1 MPKIFCTVVLI
12 TIFFALISCEQ
23 AVYTGPPE
31 ESKPENGKIMVNSNP
46 SGALIYLDGRNMG
59 SKTPCYLNG
68 LTYGSHSITLK
79 LNLYVDGKI
88 GLFINGD
95 YTSNIFYDFMNDPQ
109 NLGSIQCSSNPDGSD
124 IYINDSLTSKKT
136 PYLFNKLKPGSYKVK
151 FTHYNY
157 RADSMVSIVRASQI
171 SSVYMTLEDTSKFV
185 NYISFNSGLPSNII
199 NYVTVDKSDHIW
211 IGTEIGLAKF
221 DGNKWQRFNMKNSPL
236 NSDYISRIAVD
247 SSNRILVGTPK
258 GFYSFDGTN
267 WTDFSAAINYSS
279 VNDVIVA
286 PSGDYWI
293 GTQDGLYKYSNSVWT
308 LFNTSNSSIAENS
321 VTCLAIDK
329 KNEIWIGSNYHG
341 ISVLDGNTWSFH
353 NKSNMN
359 IKVPDQVKAL
369 CVNSDGKIWANFWK
383 EALVVFDGTS
393 WSADTKGINYSSVI
407 TFCVDGK
414 RLLFGTRYGG
424 MFALDSNGGTKNFHY
439 LGNSSYI
446 NWIPTVAVDALGNI
460 WFGTYNQGLYKIKKG
475 NF

>member
-1 MPKIFCTVVLI
+1 MLKIFCKAALI
-12 TIFFALISCEQ
+12 TILFAIISCEQ

-31 ESKPENGKIMVNSNP
+31 EPKPENGKIMVNSNP
-46 SGALIYLDGRNMG
+46 SGALIYLDGKNMG

-68 LTYGSHSITLK
+68 LTYGSHSVTLK

-88 GLFINGD
+88 GLYVNGD
-95 YTSNIFYDFMNDPQ
+95 YTSSIFYDFINDPQ

-136 PYLFNKLKPGSYKVK
+136 PYLFNKLKPGPYKVK
-151 FTHYNY
+151 FTHFNF
-157 RADSMVSIVRASQI
+157 RADSIVSIVYASQT
-171 SSVYMTLEDTSKFV
+171 SSVYLTLEDTSKLV

-199 NYVTVDKSDHIW
+199 NYVAVDRSNRVW
-211 IGTEIGLAKF
+211 IGTENGLSKF
-221 DGNKWQRFNMKNSPL
+221 DGKKWQLFNMKNSPL

-247 SSNRILVGTPK
+247 SSNRILVGSPN
-258 GFYSFDGTN
+258 GFYTFDGMN

-286 PSGDYWI
+286 PSGDYWV
-293 GTQDGLYKYSNSVWT
+293 GTQDGLYKYANSVWT
-308 LFNTSNSSIAENS
+308 LFNTSNSSLAENS

-329 KNEIWIGSNYHG
+329 KNKIWIGANYHG

-359 IKVPDQVKAL
+359 IKVPDQVEAL

-383 EALVVFDGTS
+383 DALVVFDGTS
-393 WSADTKGINYSSVI
+393 WSADTKGINYSSVV

-414 RLLFGTRYGG
+414 RLLFGTKYGG
-424 MFALDSNGGTKNFHY
+424 MFALDSNGVTKNFNH
-439 LGNSSYI
+439 LGNGAYF

>member
-1 MPKIFCTVVLI
+1 MLKIFCKAALI
-12 TIFFALISCEQ
+12 TILFAIISCEQ

-31 ESKPENGKIMVNSNP
+31 EPKPENGKIMVNSNP
-46 SGALIYLDGRNMG
+46 SGALIYLDGKNMG

-68 LTYGSHSITLK
+68 LTYGSHSVTLK

-88 GLFINGD
+88 GLYVNGD
-95 YTSNIFYDFMNDPQ
+95 YTSSIFYDFINDPQ

-136 PYLFNKLKPGSYKVK
+136 PYLFNKLKPGPYKVK
-151 FTHYNY
+151 FTHFNF
-157 RADSMVSIVRASQI
+157 RADSIVSIVYASQT
-171 SSVYMTLEDTSKFV
+171 SSVYLTLEDTSKLV

-199 NYVTVDKSDHIW
+199 NYVAVDRSNRVW
-211 IGTEIGLAKF
+211 IGTENGLSKF
-221 DGNKWQRFNMKNSPL
+221 DGKKWQLFNMKNSPL

-247 SSNRILVGTPK
+247 SSNRILVVTPN
-258 GFYSFDGTN
+258 GFYTFDGMN

-286 PSGDYWI
+286 PSGDYWV
-293 GTQDGLYKYSNSVWT
+293 GTQDGLYKYANSVWT
-308 LFNTSNSSIAENS
+308 LFNTSNSSLAENS

-329 KNEIWIGSNYHG
+329 KNKIWIGSNYHG

-359 IKVPDQVKAL
+359 IKVPDQVEAL

-383 EALVVFDGTS
+383 DALVVFDGTS
-393 WSADTKGINYSSVI
+393 WSADTKGINYSSVV

-414 RLLFGTRYGG
+414 RLLFGTKYSG
-424 MFALDSNGGTKNFHY
+424 MFALDSNGVTKNFNH
-439 LGNSSYI
+439 LGNGAYF
-446 NWIPTVAVDALGNI
+446 NWVPTVAVDALGNI

>member
-1 MPKIFCTVVLI
+1 MLKIFCKAALI
-12 TIFFALISCEQ
+12 TILFAIISCEQ

-31 ESKPENGKIMVNSNP
+31 EPKPENGKIMVNSNP
-46 SGALIYLDGRNMG
+46 SGALIYLDGKNMG

-68 LTYGSHSITLK
+68 LTYGSHSVTLK

-88 GLFINGD
+88 GLYVNGD
-95 YTSNIFYDFMNDPQ
+95 YTSSIFYDFINDPQ

-136 PYLFNKLKPGSYKVK
+136 PCLFNKLKPGPYKVK
-151 FTHYNY
+151 FTHFNF
-157 RADSMVSIVRASQI
+157 RADSIVSIVYASQT
-171 SSVYMTLEDTSKFV
+171 SSVYLTLEDTSKLV

-199 NYVTVDKSDHIW
+199 NYVAVDRSNRVW
-211 IGTEIGLAKF
+211 IGTENGLSKF
-221 DGNKWQRFNMKNSPL
+221 DGKKWQLFNMKNSPL

-247 SSNRILVGTPK
+247 SSNRILVGSPN
-258 GFYSFDGTN
+258 GFYTFDGMN

-286 PSGDYWI
+286 PSGDYWV
-293 GTQDGLYKYSNSVWT
+293 GTQDGLYKYANSVWT
-308 LFNTSNSSIAENS
+308 LFNTSNSSLAENS

-329 KNEIWIGSNYHG
+329 KNKIWIGSNYHG

-359 IKVPDQVKAL
+359 IKVPDQVEAL

-383 EALVVFDGTS
+383 DALVVFDGTS
-393 WSADTKGINYSSVI
+393 WSADTKGINYSSVV

-414 RLLFGTRYGG
+414 RLLFGTKYGG
-424 MFALDSNGGTKNFHY
+424 MFALDSNGVTKNFNH
-439 LGNSSYI
+439 LGNGAYF